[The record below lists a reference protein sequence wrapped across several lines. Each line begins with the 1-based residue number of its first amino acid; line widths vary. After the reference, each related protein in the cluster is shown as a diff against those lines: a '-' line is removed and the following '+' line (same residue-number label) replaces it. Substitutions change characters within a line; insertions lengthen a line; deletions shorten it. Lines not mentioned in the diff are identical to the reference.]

1 MSKRLTTEE
10 FIEKSI
16 LKHGYKFDYS
26 LVDYI
31 NNSTKVNIICKDH
44 GVFKQTPSD
53 HMCGR
58 GCRMCAIDMRSKL
71 FSCTTEKFIEKSK
84 LRHGNEYGYRYVD
97 YKGDAINVKIECFKH
112 GIFNQSPSN
121 HLRGQGCYKCSILK
135 TIRRMV
141 KTTEQFIIEAIEIH
155 GDKYKYDKVNYIKNN
170 IKVEIKCNVH
180 GYFYQTPSDHLS
192 GKDCRKCGNEK
203 IRKNQQKN
211 PAGWNI
217 TNWNNAAKKSKHF
230 DSFKV
235 YIIRCW
241 NEEEEFYKIGRTFL
255 KTSRRF
261 YSKKGMPYKY
271 EILNEIIFDNAKDAF
286 DKENYLKRENKENKY
301 IPLIKFHG
309 MYECF
314 SKLNDYKY

>member
-1 MSKRLTTEE
+1 MRRKTTGE
-10 FIEKSI
+10 FIEKARKIHGDKYDYSKVDYVGYKGKVKI
-16 LKHGYKFDYS
+16 FCRKHGVFEQTASDHLSACGCPECSKEYLSERFSHNTDKFIQKAKLKHGDRYGYS
-26 LVDYI
+26 
-31 NNSTKVNIICKDH
+31 KVNYKKD
-44 GVFKQTPSD
+44 GIKV
-53 HMCGR
+53 
-58 GCRMCAIDMRSKL
+58 I
-71 FSCTTEKFIEKSK
+71 
-84 LRHGNEYGYRYVD
+84 
-97 YKGDAINVKIECFKH
+97 IECFEH
-112 GIFNQSPSN
+112 GFFEQTPSN
-121 HLRGQGCYKCSILK
+121 HLRGQGCYKCGILK

-203 IRKNQQKN
+203 IRKKQQKT

-217 TNWNNAAKKSKHF
+217 TNWDNAAKKSKHF
-230 DSFKV
+230 DRFKV

-241 NEEEEFYKIGRTFL
+241 NNEEEFYKIGRTFL

-286 DKENYLKRENKENKY
+286 DKENCLKRENKENKY
-301 IPLIKFHG
+301 IPLIPFG
-309 MYECF
+309 GRYECF